1 MWGTMRSVTVAR
13 HGWPSGPTATWS
25 QLKETTGRFWRRR
38 ATTVPL
44 AHKERKDRLEL
55 RAHKVRKE
63 QPGRKERPGQQVL
76 KVHREQLDHKALRVR
91 PEQTDLLAPKG
102 RKERR

>member
-1 MWGTMRSVTVAR
+1 MEQRA
-13 HGWPSGPTATWS
+13 
-25 QLKETTGRFWRRR
+25 LKVHR
-38 ATTVPL
+38 
-44 AHKERKDRLEL
+44 
-55 RAHKVRKE
+55 E

-102 RKERR
+102 RKERRDHKVLKDRPDRTVDW